1 MRVFPSLIML
11 GNASDRSAD
20 FNLHTKDARHMDHG
34 HVQYLCSYAVL
45 SMIEYEYP
53 FGIRLFPRCVGLGR
67 RERKKEETLG

>member
-1 MRVFPSLIML
+1 MYDAGLFFLDHARQRLGSLGGL
-11 GNASDRSAD
+11 QLAHERR
-20 FNLHTKDARHMDHG
+20 HRHMDHG
-34 HVQYLCSYAVL
+34 ARTCAVL

>member
-1 MRVFPSLIML
+1 MYDAGLSFLDHARQRLGSLGGL
-11 GNASDRSAD
+11 QLAHERRQ
-20 FNLHTKDARHMDHG
+20 THG
-34 HVQYLCSYAVL
+34 PRTCAVL